1 MSRAHAFFTSQLNF
15 ATPNDFRHDVKRCVS
30 VAERSNSRS
39 FRKMFN
45 KKPRRNFRQR
55 KDESS
60 DEEDEQK
67 DNNVSGEPEK
77 SVPVVNKLLRLAP
90 NRGITCSSKR
100 ESTPPKQQS
109 SDEEGGETLEQAKDI
124 EEQNEEKN
132 EINEKTNSTLSFS
145 DDKEGILFCFQ
156 SNVYV

>member
-1 MSRAHAFFTSQLNF
+1 
-15 ATPNDFRHDVKRCVS
+15 
-30 VAERSNSRS
+30 
-39 FRKMFN
+39 MFN

-55 KDESS
+55 KDNSS

-77 SVPVVNKLLRLAP
+77 GVPLVNKPLRLAQ

-109 SDEEGGETLEQAKDI
+109 SDEEGGETSEQAKDV
-124 EEQNEEKN
+124 EKLKKEKV

-145 DDKEGILFCFQ
+145 DDKEGILICFR
-156 SNVYV
+156 SNVYVTFKWAVK